1 MSLRS
6 ERVRRLLASPYG
18 PVLGLVFLIA
28 ANMLFTPGFASGSTL
43 RNVLLQVAPTMLVA
57 TGMTFV
63 IAAGGIDL
71 SVGSIMAIASAA
83 AALQLDHG
91 AAFAVAIG
99 LAAGAAVG
107 LLNGAVT
114 AIAGVQPIIVTLATL
129 IAGRGFAQVISS
141 GGQLVSFSNPAFQ
154 SLGRGSVGPVP
165 IQVLLMCVVL
175 VVSFVVLR
183 LTVFGRYVLAV
194 GGSERAARLAGIHVR
209 GTKTAVYC
217 VSGVLAALAGL
228 IETARLGASDA
239 ARVGLNIELDA
250 ISAVVIGGTA
260 LQGGTATIVG
270 TAAGALIIQ
279 TIMTAFN
286 MLSVPYSWS
295 LVVKA
300 AVILGVVWL
309 HRTKSA

>member
-1 MSLRS
+1 MSPGS
-6 ERVRRLLASPYG
+6 ERLRRLLAPPVG
-18 PVLGLVFLIA
+18 PLLGLVSLLA
-28 ANMLFTPGFASGSTL
+28 LNVMFTPEFASGSTL

-63 IAAGGIDL
+63 IASGGIDL
-71 SVGSIMAIASAA
+71 SVGSIMAIASAVA
-83 AALQLDHG
+83 APQLHHG
-91 AAFAVAIG
+91 AGFAVALG
-99 LAAGAAVG
+99 LFAGAAVG

-114 AIAGVQPIIVTLATL
+114 AVAGVQPIVVTLATL
-129 IAGRGFAQVISS
+129 IAGRGFAQVMSE
-141 GGQLVSFSNPAFQ
+141 GGQLISFSNPAFQ
-154 SLGRGSVGPVP
+154 SIGQGSIGPVP
-165 IQVLLMCVVL
+165 IQVALMSLVL
-175 VVSFVVLR
+175 VAALVVLR

-194 GGSERAARLAGIHVR
+194 GGSERAARLAGVRVR

-217 VSGVLAALAGL
+217 ISGVGAALAGL

-239 ARVGLNIELDA
+239 ARVGLNVELDA

-279 TIMTAFN
+279 TMMTGFN
-286 MLSVPYSWS
+286 MLSVPFSWS

-300 AVILGVVWL
+300 CVILVVVWL
-309 HRTKSA
+309 HRPKPA

>member
-1 MSLRS
+1 MTSRS
-6 ERVRRLLASPYG
+6 ERLRRLFAPPGG
-18 PVLGLVFLIA
+18 PVLGLVVVIA
-28 ANMLFTPGFASGSTL
+28 ANVLLTPGFGSGSTL

-63 IAAGGIDL
+63 IATGGIDL
-71 SVGSIMAIASAA
+71 SVGSTMAIASAA
-83 AALQLDHG
+83 AATQLQHG
-91 AAFAVAIG
+91 AGFAVALG
-99 LAAGAAVG
+99 LFAGAAVG

-114 AIAGVQPIIVTLATL
+114 AIGGVQPIIVTLATL
-129 IAGRGFAQVISS
+129 IAGRGFAQVISE
-141 GGQLVSFSNPAFQ
+141 GGQLISFRNPAFQ
-154 SLGRGSVGPVP
+154 SLGQGSIGPVP
-165 IQVLLMCVVL
+165 TQVFIMSLVLLAG
-175 VVSFVVLR
+175 FVVLR

-194 GGSERAARLAGIHVR
+194 GGSERAARLAGVHVWR
-209 GTKTAVYC
+209 TKTAVYC
-217 VSGVLAALAGL
+217 ISGVVAALAGL

-286 MLSVPYSWS
+286 MLAVPFSWS
-295 LVVKA
+295 LAVKA
-300 AVILGVVWL
+300 TVILAIVWV
-309 HRTKSA
+309 HRAKAV

>member
-1 MSLRS
+1 VSPRFGHL
-6 ERVRRLLASPYG
+6 RRLVAPPFG
-18 PVLGLVFLIA
+18 PVLGLVLLIA
-28 ANMLFTPGFASGSTL
+28 ANVLFTPGFASGSTL

-63 IAAGGIDL
+63 IASGGIDL

-83 AALQLDHG
+83 AATQMEHG
-91 AAFAVAIG
+91 AAFAVALG
-99 LAAGAAVG
+99 LLAGTAVG

-114 AIAGVQPIIVTLATL
+114 AIGGVQPIIVTLATL
-129 IAGRGFAQVISS
+129 IAGRGFAQVISE
-141 GGQLVSFSNPAFQ
+141 GGQWISFRNPAFQ
-154 SLGRGSVGPVP
+154 SIGQGSVGPVP
-165 IQVLLMCVVL
+165 TQVLLMCGVL
-175 VVSFVVLR
+175 LAGFVVLR

-194 GGSERAARLAGIHVR
+194 GGSERAARLAGVHVQ

-217 VSGVLAALAGL
+217 ISGGAAALAGL

-286 MLSVPYSWS
+286 MLSVPFSWS

-300 AVILGVVWL
+300 TVILAVVWL
-309 HRTKSA
+309 HRPKTA